1 MFFWEGVRDDIFKL
15 LKENPLSENSMY
27 NYCVLLN
34 WDGVQ
39 KSNIKENSD
48 EMTQKVKASEP
59 RETI

>member
-1 MFFWEGVRDDIFKL
+1 
-15 LKENPLSENSMY
+15 MY

-39 KSNIKENSD
+39 KSNIKENFD